1 MLSAILCV
9 TGIWY
14 QEEGENVMTRKSKVS
29 SKTHTKKQLD
39 DYANQNNP
47 NNKAY
52 RLRKEN
58 DKLTKKVSRK
68 QEAKRQARQ
77 FAKLE
82 DECGVMHP
90 LDWMCYSNPY
100 DFD

>member
-1 MLSAILCV
+1 MA
-9 TGIWY
+9 T
-14 QEEGENVMTRKSKVS
+14 KSKVS

-52 RLRKEN
+52 RVRVSN

-68 QEAKRQARQ
+68 QEAKRQLRQ
-77 FAKLE
+77 LCKLE
-82 DECGVMHP
+82 DEC
-90 LDWMCYSNPY
+90 
-100 DFD
+100 

>member
-1 MLSAILCV
+1 MA
-9 TGIWY
+9 TKG
-14 QEEGENVMTRKSKVS
+14 KVS

-52 RLRKEN
+52 KARVQN
-58 DKLTKKVSRK
+58 DELTKRVSRK
-68 QEAKRQARQ
+68 QQAKRQERQ
-77 FAKLE
+77 MRKLQV
-82 DECGVMHP
+82 ECGEMFP
-90 LDWMCYSNPY
+90 SDWMCYSNPY

>member
-1 MLSAILCV
+1 V
-9 TGIWY
+9 YGIRRK
-14 QEEGENVMTRKSKVS
+14 EEIMATKSKVS

-52 RLRKEN
+52 RARVSN
-58 DKLTKKVSRK
+58 DKLTKRVSRK

-77 FAKLE
+77 YCKLE
-82 DECGVMHP
+82 DECGVMYP

>member
-1 MLSAILCV
+1 MAKK
-9 TGIWY
+9 
-14 QEEGENVMTRKSKVS
+14 KSVS
-29 SKTHTKKQLD
+29 SKTHTQKQLN

-52 RLRKEN
+52 KARIAK
-58 DKLTKKVSRK
+58 DKKTKKTSSRNEAIRSAK
-68 QEAKRQARQ
+68 QQAVFEA
-77 FAKLE
+77 E
-82 DECGVMHP
+82 HGVLYP